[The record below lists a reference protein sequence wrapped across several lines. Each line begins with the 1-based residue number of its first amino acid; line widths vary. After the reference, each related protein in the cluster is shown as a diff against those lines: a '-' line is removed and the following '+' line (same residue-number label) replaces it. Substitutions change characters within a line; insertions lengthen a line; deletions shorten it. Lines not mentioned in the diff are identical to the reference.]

1 MNSTFG
7 LKKTN
12 SFVCRIP
19 NKSFEDY
26 NVQECDT
33 YSMNEYIMSKL
44 DDKDLM
50 LAIYLASPS
59 LYHEL
64 AAFQKEGHY
73 KQIPAKKLRS
83 IYCSFISYVNR
94 LSTRATPFGLF
105 SSTLNGVVKEDVE
118 DGKYIPEARLSIE
131 FDGAILHKIVNKL
144 LEDIQIKRITK
155 FFTNNTFF
163 KFGKRLNYIEFGDS
177 PKREFNVS
185 TLHDSVDL
193 EDILHFCKEGKTYTQ
208 VSDYLKTNG
217 FNPQN
222 IDATVDMLISNKI
235 LVSELEPDIIGR
247 TYHQQIF
254 AFVERNKQFVNEHI
268 LNAFNKLNCLTA
280 DCISLELLQEIKD
293 ELSEIIDID
302 SQSCFNIN
310 SFNSKPVS
318 INNKVA
324 DDVEK
329 GFRYYLSYCSNKSE
343 KERGIN
349 TWIHSFLL
357 KFDGKFVPLK
367 KALDPEAGCY
377 YGDNLN
383 CECFDKNSL
392 IDKLPFDRM
401 RKKHTINRKLDDIDE
416 YVLKHTVDC
425 IRNGEHEVVLPEE
438 LVESKLDYN
447 ALPLTINAMCLIGKK
462 ENENYICYEDA
473 ITDSALTLIG
483 RFSPYDQGIKTLCND
498 LATWEQNKLPS
509 CMICEFGHVTTYED
523 CNIMSRDI
531 DRKYILPYLNHAE
544 GGSETEVIDFDNIY
558 VGVYENKIVFFDV
571 EKKKQVIPVMSH
583 SQNYNKELLPIYKF
597 IGDVQMHNCA
607 HSKYFARDNSYLNNI
622 FEFQPRVRFGRY
634 IFSLAKWLIK
644 AADIRGFFNLDI
656 DTRVEK
662 VKEYLKS
669 KNIPMEFSIVSG
681 DMKLYI
687 NLDTLPTKSI
697 IIIEK
702 FITNKSSFLIEEYFY
717 SEYNSLLNN
726 DGKSFISEY
735 VFPFKNENANY
746 EVNSEMDNKYI
757 YSGFQTSKMR
767 VFLPNNDWLYFK
779 VYCEYSVSDMI
790 ISQDLIKIKEY
801 AMEQGLIDKWHFL
814 RYKDMQGHQIRIRYH
829 LVNPSI
835 DNAMKI
841 YSLLKDALGKYTLDE
856 IHTIKIDTYTREL
869 ERYGADTYDDVE
881 EIFSLDSDIHCKALK
896 YLENNSDDRLLLG
909 LYIVKRYA
917 EMQYRSNK
925 EKLEFVQMRAEE
937 LSKDYHGGKEQRTYF
952 NQKFHFMVKHIES
965 FFDSMDYCALSEL
978 FTEIENIYKEK
989 GIPEEI
995 LPLFIHM
1002 SLDRLYKSRNRL
1014 NEYAAYSLM
1023 ERYYKKQLF
1032 QNADTTKN

>member
-1 MNSTFG
+1 MNTAFG
-7 LKKTN
+7 LKRTN

-19 NKSFEDY
+19 NKAFDDY

-33 YSMNEYIMSKL
+33 YSMNEYIINKL
-44 DDKDLM
+44 SDKHLM

-64 AAFQKEGHY
+64 IAFQKEGNY

-83 IYCSFISYVNR
+83 IYCSFIGYVNR
-94 LSTRATPFGLF
+94 LSTRATPFGMF
-105 SSTLNGVVKEDVE
+105 SSTLNGVVKDDVE
-118 DGKYIPEARLSIE
+118 GGKYIPDTRLSIE
-131 FDGAILHKIVNKL
+131 FDGAILHQIANKL
-144 LEDIQIKRITK
+144 LENNQIKHQTR

-177 PKREFNVS
+177 VKREFNVS
-185 TLHDSVDL
+185 SLDDSVDL
-193 EDILHFCKEGKTYTQ
+193 EEILRFCEKGQTYTQ
-208 VSDYLKTNG
+208 ISDYLRENG
-217 FNPQN
+217 FNPEN

-235 LVSELEPDIIGR
+235 LISELEPDIIGR

-254 AFVERNKQFVNEHI
+254 AFVERNKQFVDVHI
-268 LNAFNKLNCLTA
+268 LNAFNQLDSLTA
-280 DCISLELLQEIKD
+280 DSISLEVLQDIKN
-293 ELSEIIDID
+293 ELSAVINVD
-302 SQSCFNIN
+302 SQTCFNIN

-318 INNKVA
+318 INNKVS

-329 GFRYYLSYCSNKSE
+329 GFKYYLSYCSNKPE
-343 KERGIN
+343 KEREIS
-349 TWIHSFLL
+349 TWIHSFML
-357 KFDGKFVPLK
+357 KFDSKFVQLK

-377 YGDNLN
+377 YGENLN

-392 IDKLPFDRM
+392 IDKLPFDRT
-401 RKKHTINRKLDDIDE
+401 RKKHTISRKLDDIDDFI
-416 YVLKHTVDC
+416 LKQTVNC
-425 IRNGEHEVVLPEE
+425 IKGGTHEVVLPEE

-483 RFSPYDQGIKTLCND
+483 RFTPYDNGIKNLCND

-509 CMICEFGHVTTYED
+509 CMVCEFGHVTTYED

-544 GGSETEVIDFDNIY
+544 GGKKTEVLDFDNIY

-597 IGDVQMHNCA
+597 VGDVQMHNCA
-607 HSKYFARDNSYLNNI
+607 HSKIFARDNSYLGNI
-622 FEFQPRVRFGRY
+622 FGFQPRVRYGNY
-634 IFSLAKWLIK
+634 IFSLAKWVVLGS
-644 AADIRGFFNLDI
+644 DIRKFFSLDI
-656 DTRVEK
+656 DSKVEK

-669 KNIPMEFSIVSG
+669 RNIPMEFSIVSG

-717 SEYNSLLNN
+717 SEYHSLLNN
-726 DGKSFISEY
+726 EGKSFVSEY

-746 EVNSEMDNKYI
+746 EVNTEKDNNYI
-757 YSGFQTSKMR
+757 YAGFQTPKMR

-779 VYCEYSVSDMI
+779 IYCEYSVSDMI
-790 ISQDLIKIKEY
+790 ISENLIKIKES

-829 LVNPSI
+829 LVNPSM
-835 DNAMKI
+835 DNTMKV
-841 YSLLKDALGKYTLDE
+841 YSLLKDSLSKYTIDE

-869 ERYGADTYDDVE
+869 ERYGADIYDDIE
-881 EIFSLDSDIHCKALK
+881 DIFSLDSDIHSKALK
-896 YLENNSDDRLLLG
+896 YLESDSDIRLLLG
-909 LYIVKRYA
+909 LYVVKRYA
-917 EMQYRSNK
+917 DMQFSSDK
-925 EKLEFVQMRAEE
+925 EKLEFVQMRVEE

-952 NQKFHFMVKHIES
+952 NQKFHAMVKPIEN
-965 FFDSMDYCALSEL
+965 FFSSMDEGPLYEL
-978 FTEIENIYKEK
+978 FAKIEAIYKK
-989 GIPEEI
+989 GVPEEI
-995 LPLFIHM
+995 LPLLIHM

-1023 ERYYKKQLF
+1023 ERYYKKMLF
-1032 QNADTTKN
+1032 QNVDAAK